1 MECDDLK
8 DFSMADEMHQREWR
22 EWFEKNFD
30 KEGKQIENKPQSRSE
45 NKKKKEETF
54 GF

>member
-8 DFSMADEMHQREWR
+8 GFSIADERHQREWR
-22 EWFEKNFD
+22 EWFEKTFD
-30 KEGKQIENKPQSRSE
+30 KDGNLIEDQTQPKPE
-45 NKKKKEETF
+45 KKKEETF